1 MSLSVRPSY
10 YVPNMLSVEENK
22 LISQTGPGTPM
33 GELWRRF
40 WIPAFVSS
48 ELDAKDGDPLRTRLL
63 SEDLVAFRDSNG
75 KVGVVE
81 AFCPHRRAPLF
92 FGRNEECGL
101 RCVYHG
107 WKFDHTG
114 ACVDMPSEP
123 PESNFKDKVKIKA
136 YPTYEIGGLVWV
148 YMGPPDKQPERP
160 PMIEWTELPA
170 SRIRVSKW
178 FHECNYLQGI
188 EGDID
193 TAHIS
198 YLHTDRRPRNGPGV
212 WQVADERENELR
224 RKADKHPRL
233 TVIETDYGFVYG
245 GRRTTEDNMYYWR
258 LTQWMLP
265 GFSLIPAP
273 VSARGGTAWI
283 PVDDRHCTRYNIGMN
298 PDADF
303 DQNALGGGMTSTPL
317 QFTLPDGTV
326 IDTMSPEGRRANM
339 YGLDRAAQRAG
350 SFTGIEGI
358 PMQDKAMIEGMGY
371 LCDRS
376 REHLG
381 TTDLAVIAMRR
392 KFLRMARELQQGI
405 EPKAPRQPE
414 LYRVRPLDILSPEP
428 ELEGVLR
435 EHSDRVRIPA

>member
-1 MSLSVRPSY
+1 
-10 YVPNMLSVEENK
+10 MLTVEENT
-22 LISQTGPGTPM
+22 LISRTGPGSPM
-33 GELWRRF
+33 GELFRRF
-40 WIPAFVSS
+40 WVPAFLSS
-48 ELDAKDGDPLRTRLL
+48 ELDAPDGAPLRTRLL
-63 SEDLVAFRDSNG
+63 GEDLVAFRDTNG
-75 KVGVVE
+75 QVGLVE

-92 FGRNEECGL
+92 FARNEECGL

-107 WKFDHTG
+107 WKFDVSG
-114 ACVDMPSEP
+114 ACIDMPSEP
-123 PESNFKDKVKIKA
+123 PESNFKDKVRVKA
-136 YPTYEIGGLVWV
+136 YPTYETGGLVWA
-148 YMGPPDKQPERP
+148 YMGPLEKQPSRP
-160 PMIEWTELPA
+160 PFIEWTELPA
-170 SRIRVSKW
+170 ARVRVSKW

-193 TAHIS
+193 TAHIGF
-198 YLHTDRRPRNGPGV
+198 LHRDTRPRPGPGV
-212 WQVADERENELR
+212 WQTQSARDNELR
-224 RKADKHPRL
+224 RKADRFPRL
-233 TVIETDYGFVYG
+233 TVMETDYGLVYG
-245 GRRTTEDNMYYWR
+245 GRRATEDGLYYWR

-283 PVDDRHCTRYNIGMN
+283 PVDDSHCVRYNIGLN

-303 DQNALGGGMTSTPL
+303 DATALGGGMTSSPT

-326 IDTMSPEGRRANM
+326 IDTMLPPGTKANT

-350 SFTGIEGI
+350 SFSGIEGI

-376 REHLG
+376 QEHLG

-392 KFLRMARELQQGI
+392 LFLRLARELQQGI
-405 EPKAPRQPE
+405 EPVAPSKPE
-414 LYRVRPLDILSPEP
+414 LYRVRPLDILSPEA

-435 EHSDRVRIPA
+435 EHGSKTRVPA